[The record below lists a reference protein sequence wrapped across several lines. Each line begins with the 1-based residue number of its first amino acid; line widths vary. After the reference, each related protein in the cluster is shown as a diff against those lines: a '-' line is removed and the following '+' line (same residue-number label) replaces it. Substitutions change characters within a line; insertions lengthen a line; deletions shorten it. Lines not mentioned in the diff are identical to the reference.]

1 MSKNIISVS
10 NLTKEYR
17 VYSKEL
23 SKLINLIFPSYTND
37 LTVIKALNNISFN
50 VSAGDAVGIIG
61 KNGSGKSTLLQI
73 LSGTI
78 KQSAGDYKIDRN
90 LFSLLELGTGFN
102 YEYSAYDN
110 VVINGLLYGKRK
122 KDITSKMSHIF
133 EFAELLG
140 YEKYPLKTFSSGMII
155 RLAFSIQLI
164 IEPNV
169 IIIDEAL
176 SVGDIFFQQKSYDYI
191 RKLVD
196 NGASLMFVSHD
207 MGLVKKLCNKAL
219 YLKHGDLV
227 DFGETDTVIEQY
239 LNADDI
245 KEYNNPGL
253 NLCGEIYNVSIK
265 NNNNTNG
272 YRIND
277 DITITVLINS
287 IPNEENVISMN
298 IKDVTGSILTSIN
311 TLDLTDELLNSKK
324 TNQLK
329 LTIDLKLSLEAG
341 LYTFEFFLGVKKG
354 KNDAISITKKT
365 FGPINIEWNYDLQTA
380 PFLGKFGLPIKKKLN
395 YADISDEI

>member
-1 MSKNIISVS
+1 MSKNIIEVS
-10 NLTKEYR
+10 NLSKEYK
-17 VYSKEL
+17 VFSKES
-23 SKLINLIFPSYTND
+23 SKVINLIFPSYRKN
-37 LTVIKALNNISFN
+37 LTVIKALNKINFK
-50 VSAGDAVGIIG
+50 VSAGEAVGIIG

-78 KQSAGDYKIDRN
+78 KQSSGDYKIDRN

-110 VVINGLLYGKRK
+110 VIINGLLYGKRK
-122 KDITSKMSHIF
+122 KEIKSKIPYIF
-133 EFAELLG
+133 DFAELLG

-164 IEPNV
+164 LEPKV

-176 SVGDIFFQQKSYDYI
+176 SVGDIFFQQKSYNYI

-219 YLKHGDLV
+219 YLKHGDSV
-227 DFGETDTVIEQY
+227 DFGDTDTVIEQY
-239 LNADDI
+239 LNDDDI
-245 KEYNNPGL
+245 KEYNNMRLKPH
-253 NLCGEIYNVSIK
+253 GEIHNVYIK
-265 NNNNTNG
+265 NNSNTNG
-272 YRIND
+272 YQIND
-277 DITITVLINS
+277 DITITVIVNS

-298 IKDVTGSILTSIN
+298 IKDATGTILTSIN

-324 TNQLK
+324 KNKFK
-329 LTIDLKLSLEAG
+329 LIMDLKLSLEAG
-341 LYTFEFFLGVKKG
+341 SYTFDFFLGIKKG
-354 KNDAISITKKT
+354 KNEAISITKKT
-365 FGPINIEWNYDLQTA
+365 LGPINIEWDYNLQTA
-380 PFLGKFGLPIKKKLN
+380 PFLGKFGLPIKKRLN
-395 YADISDEI
+395 YINRPDEK

>member
-10 NLTKEYR
+10 NLSKEYR
-17 VYSKEL
+17 VYSKES
-23 SKLINLIFPSYTND
+23 SKLINLIFPSYTKD
-37 LTVIKALNNISFN
+37 LRVIKALNNISFN

-110 VVINGLLYGKRK
+110 VVLNGLFYGKRK
-122 KDITSKMSHIF
+122 KDITSKISHIF

-227 DFGETDTVIEQY
+227 DFGETDTVIQQY

-245 KEYNNPGL
+245 KEYNNTGL

-265 NNNNTNG
+265 NNNNNNG

-341 LYTFEFFLGVKKG
+341 LYTFDFFLGVKKG

-395 YADISDEI
+395 YANISDEN